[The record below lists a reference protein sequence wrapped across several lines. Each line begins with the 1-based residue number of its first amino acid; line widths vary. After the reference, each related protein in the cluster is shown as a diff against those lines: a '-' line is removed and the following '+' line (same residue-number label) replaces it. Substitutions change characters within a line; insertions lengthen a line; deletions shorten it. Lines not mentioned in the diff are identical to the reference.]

1 MDSGACILR
10 ANTDTKKYDY
20 IAISE
25 ERLIIKKYPYTFP
38 LHSIKYCLEH
48 FKLKSLNDIDLLV
61 SDIIREPVWHRSGPS
76 YNVKEFDYIKSK
88 LNISKKKIIQI
99 NHHLAHAAS
108 VYYTSG
114 FNDAAI
120 LIVDGNG
127 TDLETNSFFEGKNKK
142 IKLVD
147 KYKARGIGSFYGMI
161 TNHCLN
167 LGTGGEGKTMGLAPF
182 GNKGKPVLD
191 FSKVNFKGIV
201 TDYSSIVKR
210 MPHSDIASFNN
221 NIDIDKFTIQL
232 KKRKK
237 SEDIMKGNWKRIA
250 YDLQCEAERCVI
262 HLGKEIEK
270 KVKSKNICIAGGVA
284 LNSVANQ
291 KLFESTNFKKIFV
304 YPACSDAGVPFGLA
318 VWAFYNCRE
327 IVKNPHRTEQLQN
340 AYTGITYSSNSIK
353 SLLKKYKINSEKINL
368 SKVAKYLSN
377 GKIVGWFQNGS
388 EYGPR
393 ALGNRSILADSRDP
407 KMKDFVNNRVK
418 HRENY
423 RPFAPAVLIEDY
435 KKFFKLKNPS
445 PFMLL
450 VAKVKNPKLIPSV
463 THIDNTA
470 RVQTISKKQ
479 NLIFYNLIKGFK
491 KITGI
496 GCILNTSF
504 NDAGEPIVETPED
517 AIITFLS
524 TDIDYLVLG
533 DYVINANG
541 INHKIKQKLIKS
553 RNIKIANNEKKA
565 LSLLTLNYSSL
576 DRKAYFKREEK
587 KAYWNSLDKPVH
599 DLNKKINQWINK
611 DTRIILYGTFDHTKI
626 LLNNFKN
633 MKKLNIIGI
642 YPYKKINDEVNDF
655 KKIKLPYVILKKIK
669 KSYSIDTEILI
680 SSYEF
685 AYDIE
690 REIIKNFPLLNYYKI
705 YSGYSRN
712 IAYYSIN
719 KKLIRK

>member
-1 MDSGACILR
+1 
-10 ANTDTKKYDY
+10 
-20 IAISE
+20 
-25 ERLIIKKYPYTFP
+25 
-38 LHSIKYCLEH
+38 
-48 FKLKSLNDIDLLV
+48 
-61 SDIIREPVWHRSGPS
+61 WHRSGPS

-88 LNISKKKIIQI
+88 LNISEKKIIQI

-114 FNDAAI
+114 FNNAAI

-127 TDLETNSFFEGKNKK
+127 TDLETNSFFEGKDKK

-147 KYKARGIGSFYGMI
+147 KYKARGIGSVYGMI

-182 GNKGKPVLD
+182 GRKGKPILD
-191 FSKVNFKGIV
+191 FSKVNLKGIV

-237 SEDIMKGNWKRIA
+237 FEDIMKGKWKRIA
-250 YDLQCEAERCVI
+250 YDLQCEAERCVV

-270 KVKSKNICIAGGVA
+270 KINSRNICIAGGVA

-291 KLFESTNFKKIFV
+291 KLFESTNFKEIFV

-318 VWAFYNCRE
+318 IWAFYNCPE
-327 IVKNPHRTEQLQN
+327 IIKNPIRTKQLQN
-340 AYTGITYSSNSIK
+340 AYTGKNYNSRNIK
-353 SLLKKYKINSEKINL
+353 SLLKKYKINHENINL
-368 SKVAKYLSN
+368 KKIAKFLSN

-393 ALGNRSILADSRDP
+393 ALGNRSILADSRNP
-407 KMKDFVNNRVK
+407 KMKDYVNNRVK

-423 RPFAPAVLIEDY
+423 RPFAPAVLLEDY

-450 VAKVKNPKLIPSV
+450 VAKVKNPNLIPSV
-463 THIDNTA
+463 THIDGTA

-479 NLIFYNLIKGFK
+479 NLIFYNLIKEFK
-491 KITGI
+491 EITGI

-517 AIITFLS
+517 ALITFLS

-533 DYVINANG
+533 DFIIDAK
-541 INHKIKQKLIKS
+541 IIDLKIKKKLIKS
-553 RNIKIANNEKKA
+553 RNIKIINNQKKT
-565 LSLLTLNYSSL
+565 LKLLTSNYKLS
-576 DRKAYFKREEK
+576 DKKVYFKKEEK
-587 KAYWNSLDKPVH
+587 KAYWNCLDKPIY
-599 DLNKKINQWINK
+599 DLNKKIKQWINHNTK
-611 DTRIILYGTFDHTKI
+611 IVLYGTFDHTKV
-626 LLNNFKN
+626 LLNNF
-633 MKKLNIIGI
+633 
-642 YPYKKINDEVNDF
+642 E
-655 KKIKLPYVILKKIK
+655 
-669 KSYSIDTEILI
+669 
-680 SSYEF
+680 
-685 AYDIE
+685 
-690 REIIKNFPLLNYYKI
+690 
-705 YSGYSRN
+705 
-712 IAYYSIN
+712 
-719 KKLIRK
+719 